1 MRELFQKPIVLS
13 VLSGLLLALSWP
25 TYGIP
30 FLSFFAFVP
39 LLFAER
45 KIKEKFPKPKL
56 RVFIHAYISFVIW
69 NAITTWW
76 LYYASGFGMFFAVL
90 VNALLMS
97 ILFLLYHVIA
107 ARTSIKLSLV
117 FLVCLWISFEK
128 FHLIWDFS
136 WPWLNLGHVFAAI
149 PQWIQWYEYTGAF
162 GGSFWVLLVNVVG
175 FYLFSSN
182 QFLPTWKIALKV
194 TPLLLILI
202 ALPVMLSLWMF
213 ENYESIG
220 KEKEVILLQPNIDP
234 YTEKYDTPNYVIAKG
249 LLQQADSL
257 ITPTTEFIIAPETVL
272 AESVPFDQFYNSPC
286 RYLMMNY
293 LQVHPK
299 AQLLWGIDTY
309 NFIWSKADTSPSSNQ
324 FKDGVWV
331 DFYNAA
337 LFINNQPDF
346 QKYYKSKLVVGIE
359 NLPYKSI
366 LEPLLGNIMLDL
378 GGTVSTKTTQED
390 RSVFVSNDGTKV
402 GPIICY
408 ESVYGEYVTGYVKKG
423 AEFLAIIT
431 NDAWWRETQGH
442 KQHLTFA
449 SMRAIETRRDIA
461 RSANT
466 GISAFIN
473 QKGEIVSKTKY
484 GEKKALK
491 GKVQL
496 NDRITFYSE
505 NGDLVAYLSIL
516 ILTLLSAYFIALCM
530 KRKPLLTPIE

>member
-1 MRELFQKPIVLS
+1 
-13 VLSGLLLALSWP
+13 
-25 TYGIP
+25 
-30 FLSFFAFVP
+30 
-39 LLFAER
+39 
-45 KIKEKFPKPKL
+45 
-56 RVFIHAYISFVIW
+56 
-69 NAITTWW
+69 
-76 LYYASGFGMFFAVL
+76 
-90 VNALLMS
+90 
-97 ILFLLYHVIA
+97 
-107 ARTSIKLSLV
+107 
-117 FLVCLWISFEK
+117 
-128 FHLIWDFS
+128 
-136 WPWLNLGHVFAAI
+136 
-149 PQWIQWYEYTGAF
+149 
-162 GGSFWVLLVNVVG
+162 
-175 FYLFSSN
+175 
-182 QFLPTWKIALKV
+182 
-194 TPLLLILI
+194 
-202 ALPVMLSLWMF
+202 
-213 ENYESIG
+213 
-220 KEKEVILLQPNIDP
+220 
-234 YTEKYDTPNYVIAKG
+234 
-249 LLQQADSL
+249 
-257 ITPTTEFIIAPETVL
+257 
-272 AESVPFDQFYNSPC
+272 
-286 RYLMMNY
+286 MMNY

-309 NFIWSKADTSPSSNQ
+309 NFIWSKEDTSPSSNQ

-516 ILTLLSAYFIALCM
+516 ILTLLSTYFIALCM